1 MDFVVDGIVIRH
13 TPAVNDGALGITPSI
28 YEVLCPFVI
37 AALVCLFAFQC
48 RYALYDIAVEYA
60 VVLA

>member
-13 TPAVNDGALGITPSI
+13 TPAVNDRALGITPSI
-28 YEVLCPFVI
+28 YEVLRPFVV
-37 AALVCLFAFQC
+37 AAHIYLFAFQC
-48 RYALYDIAVEYA
+48 RYAFYYIAVEYA